1 MRWGRWQVG
10 ASHTRPRRRCSLR
23 LVGCPLIVV
32 PPLSAAYGDG
42 RGARELSTPVAA
54 VVIGVASE
62 PRDAAPVVHTL
73 GRVVGERVRLP
84 VHVVNR
90 RVGTAHLHAAWRW
103 VPTWRCVW

>member
-1 MRWGRWQVG
+1 
-10 ASHTRPRRRCSLR
+10 
-23 LVGCPLIVV
+23 
-32 PPLSAAYGDG
+32 
-42 RGARELSTPVAA
+42 
-54 VVIGVASE
+54 
-62 PRDAAPVVHTL
+62 VVHTL